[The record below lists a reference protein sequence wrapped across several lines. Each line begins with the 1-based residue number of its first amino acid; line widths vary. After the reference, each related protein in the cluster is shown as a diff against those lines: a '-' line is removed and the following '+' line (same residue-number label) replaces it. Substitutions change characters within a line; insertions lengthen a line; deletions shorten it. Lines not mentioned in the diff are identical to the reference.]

1 MEMKQT
7 ASTEVKLS
15 ANATTSVYVCRWND
29 GSVQIELGDYDANGV
44 WQKFEIELTNKIAR
58 DLVEEIVSDLHD
70 YDEKR
75 AREYA
80 EDAAEK
86 AAEEAER
93 IAAEQGVEDIS

>member
-29 GSVQIELGDYDANGV
+29 GAVQIELGDYDANGV

-70 YDEKR
+70 YDEKM
-75 AREYA
+75 AKE
-80 EDAAEK
+80 AAEMAK
-86 AAEEAER
+86 DAAEEAEQ
-93 IAAEQGVEDIS
+93 IAAEQGVEDMS